1 MSLTAVFDHTALA
14 ALYKADAF
22 FTGLYIE
29 SSRGGGRVLIPALSI
44 LAAERSV
51 PGAGAH
57 AARLRFA
64 ESVAF
69 TAAHALDAALWP
81 ATDWAVTHP
90 AAIAWQ
96 AAKTGEPVTVLSLAP
111 ELYEGTGIYPLNPQ

>member
-1 MSLTAVFDHTALA
+1 MNLAAVFDHTALA
-14 ALYKADAF
+14 ALYRADEF

-44 LAAERSV
+44 LAADRLV

-64 ESVAF
+64 ETVPF
-69 TAAHALDAALWP
+69 TAGHALDAASWP
-81 ATDWAVTHP
+81 TTDWSVTHP
-90 AAIAWQ
+90 AAMAWQ
-96 AAKTGEPVTVLSLAP
+96 GAKSGEPVTVLSLAP
-111 ELYEGTGIYPLNPQ
+111 ELYEGTGISPLNPQ